1 MENESL
7 MPTIAE
13 IAWDNLQ
20 VTIRIEKLLE
30 SMNIN
35 LKAINLELS
44 DMRKL
49 KQNNS

>member
-1 MENESL
+1 

-13 IAWDNLQ
+13 IALDNLQ

-30 SMNIN
+30 SMNIT

-44 DMRKL
+44 DLRKF